1 MTTSRGDVHTGRSRA
16 KPRES
21 GATMQLPHV
30 GRHTVKLSA
39 MCVKRYGRALE
50 HWASNTPEVQVMQHQ
65 LIPKAAKWLREGGCI
80 PPEDLK
86 EISLNSTHIRM
97 LMTAEVK
104 RHGSPKVGTHWL
116 LSDDMQDLLTRM
128 IGIVQATVAECMEE
142 VPPRQ
147 HCQARPG
154 RAMHVC
160 HPHGLGGGTVCLLIT
175 MNKRNSIRSP
185 SLRRTTLTGG
195 RVKRADKMQN

>member
-1 MTTSRGDVHTGRSRA
+1 M
-16 KPRES
+16 P
-21 GATMQLPHV
+21 
-30 GRHTVKLSA
+30 
-39 MCVKRYGRALE
+39 
-50 HWASNTPEVQVMQHQ
+50 HQ

-128 IGIVQATVAECMEE
+128 IGVCVVLHWSVIGASSATLE
-142 VPPRQ
+142 Q
-147 HCQARPG
+147 
-154 RAMHVC
+154 
-160 HPHGLGGGTVCLLIT
+160 
-175 MNKRNSIRSP
+175 
-185 SLRRTTLTGG
+185 RRERGSF
-195 RVKRADKMQN
+195 

>member
-50 HWASNTPEVQVMQHQ
+50 HWASNTPEVQVMPHQ

-147 HCQARPG
+147 HCQGQDQDDLCMYVTPTDCG
-154 RAMHVC
+154 RSEPTAFENFLWV
-160 HPHGLGGGTVCLLIT
+160 
-175 MNKRNSIRSP
+175 
-185 SLRRTTLTGG
+185 RTC
-195 RVKRADKMQN
+195 